1 MADQPTAARG
11 LAAATAVARASSVAC
26 DDAVVLAAGS
36 NTLVHLRP
44 APVVA
49 RVMTATA
56 VLHAD
61 VQRWLTREIAVG
73 GFLGDRGLAVSPS
86 DLLAPGPHERDGMW
100 MTFWRFVEHD
110 PSQPPDAH
118 EIGSSLRELHDA
130 LAGFAGELGPLREI
144 RDWLDELLGELRPS
158 PKLTAGDRDLL
169 RSRLRELA
177 PAVFEGS
184 LPVQAIH
191 GDASMSNL
199 LRTNGGLL
207 WNDLEDVCVGP
218 VHWDLAGLVLQ
229 ARVHGRGEDFV
240 MRFLDAYGGLEVE
253 ALSDFIAAHRLY
265 AAVWEAFTA
274 QRDAGR
280 SPRLI

>member
-1 MADQPTAARG
+1 MTDEPTAARA
-11 LAAATAVARASSVAC
+11 LAAATAVARSNSVAC
-26 DDAVVLAAGS
+26 EDAVALAAGS

-56 VLHAD
+56 VLHGD
-61 VQRWLTREIAVG
+61 VKRWLTREIVVG
-73 GFLGDRGLAVSPS
+73 AFLGDRRLAVSPS
-86 DLLAPGPHERDGMW
+86 DLLAPGPHEHDGMW

-130 LAGFAGELGPLREI
+130 LAGFTGELGPLREI
-144 RDWLDELLGELRPS
+144 RCWLEQLLGELHPS
-158 PKLTAGDRDLL
+158 PELTAGDRDLL
-169 RSRLRELA
+169 RARLQELA
-177 PAVFEGS
+177 PAVFESS

-199 LRTNGGLL
+199 LRTSGGLV

-229 ARVHGRGEDFV
+229 ARDHGPGEDFV
-240 MRFLDAYGGLEVE
+240 TRLLDAYGGLEVE
-253 ALSDFIAAHRLY
+253 ALSDFIAVHSLY
-265 AAVWEAFTA
+265 ATVWAAFAA
-274 QRDAGR
+274 QRDVGR
-280 SPRLI
+280 